1 MGVALMGGGLD
12 DCAASLGG
20 PKGLGFGGAGAGEAG
35 AEVTDT
41 GGWNL
46 FCCAR
51 CVWFEKEGGS
61 MRLFIEGE
69 ALARLITRAGGETGG
84 MLLEW
89 WFWVT
94 GTVEERIGS
103 YS

>member
-1 MGVALMGGGLD
+1 
-12 DCAASLGG
+12 
-20 PKGLGFGGAGAGEAG
+20 
-35 AEVTDT
+35 
-41 GGWNL
+41 
-46 FCCAR
+46 
-51 CVWFEKEGGS
+51 